1 MKQNYRNYYSKV
13 KSPNSYGGLM
23 LWNLYLLSLSL
34 VLKLNQNLKVNSNV
48 LIDYLNISFSWGI
61 ILNIRIMLQEQI
73 ASTGFKQLYYALCTI
88 YRITQVLNKFVS
100 KLNPYSTMILAIFV
114 TTWFGLFS
122 SKSFYTNPNR
132 VWPLIRMID
141 L

>member
-1 MKQNYRNYYSKV
+1 MT
-13 KSPNSYGGLM
+13 
-23 LWNLYLLSLSL
+23 
-34 VLKLNQNLKVNSNV
+34 
-48 LIDYLNISFSWGI
+48 ISTQLGI

-73 ASTGFKQLYYALCTI
+73 ASTGLKQLYYALCTI

-100 KLNPYSTMILAIFV
+100 KLIPYSTMILAIFV

-132 VWPLIRMID
+132 VWPLIKMID
-141 L
+141 LWRVNIRNTLVSIVDMVTRAVFCKPLLRDLMDPLRTHKANTNIKSAEP